1 MKLYEIEA
9 VYQALM
15 DRAEENEGD
24 ITDFV
29 HEFEEIRAEFK
40 DKAENY
46 WRMIKNLTAEADA
59 LKAEKQRLEKKQ
71 KAKENTVQFLKDR
84 LADSMRFMGEDKVKT
99 AFGSLSFRRSQSVDI
114 ADLDLLPDEF
124 IKVVKTASK
133 AAISEAI
140 KQGKEVPGAVIK
152 ESYSLQV
159 R

>member
-9 VYQALM
+9 VYQSLM

-71 KAKENTVQFLKDR
+71 KAKENAVQFLKDR
-84 LADSMRFMGEDKVKT
+84 LADSMRFMGEDNVKT
-99 AFGSLSFRRSQSVDI
+99 IFGSLSFRRSESVDI
-114 ADLDLLPDEF
+114 VSEELLPEEYF
-124 IKVVKTASK
+124 KVVKTPVK
-133 AAISEAI
+133 TAISDAI

-152 ESYSLQV
+152 ENYSLQV